1 MVSTLISRPGCG
13 FLSSAPS
20 LTQMFYLHL
29 SSTPP
34 PFLIRCKQG
43 TLQFVI
49 LKPILATLSLIL
61 FTLGLLDIG
70 DPSPFNG
77 WIYIAIALNITY
89 SIALTS
95 LLQFYLGTRELLAVS
110 EGGGMGW
117 NRWKLEGLLA
127 VGKGE
132 ERVCV
137 WTVNRREIIGPALL
151 CSDCVLP
158 LPRPL
163 LRCTAHLPRLCTA
176 PCAQTM

>member
-1 MVSTLISRPGCG
+1 MSGP
-13 FLSSAPS
+13 PS
-20 LTQMFYLHL
+20 LILMRCPFHRPVLACPL
-29 SSTPP
+29 IDRPP
-34 PFLIRCKQG
+34 PLIRCKQG

-110 EGGGMGW
+110 REEEGGAGTSG
-117 NRWKLEGLLA
+117 R
-127 VGKGE
+127 
-132 ERVCV
+132 
-137 WTVNRREIIGPALL
+137 
-151 CSDCVLP
+151 S
-158 LPRPL
+158 
-163 LRCTAHLPRLCTA
+163 
-176 PCAQTM
+176 

>member
-1 MVSTLISRPGCG
+1 MQLPLITLICPLSDPDGHR
-13 FLSSAPS
+13 LSSA
-20 LTQMFYLHL
+20 
-29 SSTPP
+29 PP

-110 EGGGMGW
+110 REEEGGAGTSG
-117 NRWKLEGLLA
+117 R
-127 VGKGE
+127 
-132 ERVCV
+132 
-137 WTVNRREIIGPALL
+137 
-151 CSDCVLP
+151 S
-158 LPRPL
+158 
-163 LRCTAHLPRLCTA
+163 
-176 PCAQTM
+176 